1 MPRLYTVALFALL
14 FAPSALAGSS
24 CVAFDTAWNLLAF
37 NFKGKDYNAG
47 TSDSWA
53 SGTPTDITTTGRP
66 PFDGTN
72 TKCYLAQ
79 FFNAI
84 YVLGADSSK
93 PNDIYIYDAAG
104 KKWTDQSIT
113 AAGFDPTSFE
123 AILDHDTNV
132 FYALSKGETYSLDM
146 GDLAAAQSSAIPWK
160 DQGAAEITTTNYDP
174 VMAVAQNHVFFFGV
188 PGNAAGSASIFVIHF
203 AFWQT
208 PAQAFSG
215 TAFPDSHGQATSFF
229 LDSGVQ
235 QEIAFIPD
243 DGSKTYIVNIE
254 TNSTITMAGPSVIDA
269 AATYFASTTALV
281 QLAANGAVSW
291 IPYDPSSNGA
301 NAANTAAKWSPVAS
315 LNTITGSS
323 ASSGSSSGSSGASGS
338 AGASGGSASK
348 TSAGAAGGS
357 AATGGAKSGSPSGT
371 GSGAAPSGSGASAAV
386 GRGASVAWGAGS
398 VLGLV
403 GIAFSLL

>member
-1 MPRLYTVALFALL
+1 MPRLYTVALLALL
-14 FAPSALAGSS
+14 SAPSALAAAGSS

-37 NFKGKDYNAG
+37 NFNGKDYNAG

-84 YVLGADSSK
+84 YVLGADKSK
-93 PNDIYIYDAAG
+93 PNDLYIYDAG
-104 KKWTDQSIT
+104 NKKWSDQSVN
-113 AAGFDPTSFE
+113 AAGFDPTSYE

-132 FYALSKGETYSLDM
+132 FYAVSKGETFSLDM
-146 GDLAAAQSSAIPWK
+146 GDLATANSSAVSWV
-160 DQGAAEITTTNYDP
+160 DGGAAEITTTNYDP
-174 VMAVAQNHVFFFGV
+174 VMSVAQNHIFFFGV

-208 PAQAFSG
+208 PAQAFTG
-215 TAFPDSHGQATSFF
+215 DAFPATHGQATSFF
-229 LDSGVQ
+229 LDEGVQ
-235 QEIAFIPD
+235 QQIAFIPD
-243 DGSKTYIVNIE
+243 DGSKTYIVNVE
-254 TNSTITMAGPSVIDA
+254 TNSTAALAGPSTVDA

-281 QLAANGAVSW
+281 QLAANGALSW
-291 IPYDPSSNGA
+291 LPVDPKDASA
-301 NAANTAAKWSPVAS
+301 NAAAKWSPVAS
-315 LNTITGSS
+315 LNKITGS
-323 ASSGSSSGSSGASGS
+323 AAGGGGAATS
-338 AGASGGSASK
+338 AGASGSTASK
-348 TSAGAAGGS
+348 TSGAAGGS
-357 AATGGAKSGSPSGT
+357 AATGKAGSASGSA
-371 GSGAAPSGSGASAAV
+371 GASTPSGSGAPSAAV